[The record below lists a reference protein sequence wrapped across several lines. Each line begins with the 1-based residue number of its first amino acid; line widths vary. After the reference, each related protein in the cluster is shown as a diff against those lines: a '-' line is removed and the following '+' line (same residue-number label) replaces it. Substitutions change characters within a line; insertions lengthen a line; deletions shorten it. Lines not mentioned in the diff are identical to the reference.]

1 MVRRAAVVVLVAVLM
16 PATVQAFDHHHH
28 SSHHS
33 SSSGGGC
40 GSSDA
45 SSSSSGSSSTPT
57 PTLPGPS
64 QKRVFVTS
72 TTYAGAIG
80 SVQAAD
86 DDCQKSAVAAG
97 FSGRFTAWIS
107 DGTTNAF
114 DRTGDVG
121 PWYTTHGDLAFSQ
134 KSDLR
139 DGSPATDLLDEHG
152 NAAAAEGAWSGTG
165 TTGAAT
171 DHDCEGWTNASAAAT
186 GSTGSALGLDTSWGG
201 DDTPAPCDGK
211 AALICFQQ

>member
-1 MVRRAAVVVLVAVLM
+1 MLRRAAVVVVLAVLM
-16 PATVQAFDHHHH
+16 PASVQAFDHHHH

-33 SSSGGGC
+33 SSGGGGC

-45 SSSSSGSSSTPT
+45 SSSSSGAAATPT
-57 PTLPGPS
+57 PPGS
-64 QKRVFVTS
+64 AQKRVFVTS

-80 SVQAAD
+80 SVQVAD

-97 FSGRFTAWIS
+97 LSGRFKAWMS
-107 DGTTNAF
+107 GGSANAY
-114 DRTGDVG
+114 DRTADVG
-121 PWYTTHGDLAFSQ
+121 PWYTTTGALAFSQ

-139 DGSPATDLLDEHG
+139 EGSPATDLLDERG
-152 NAAAAEGAWSGTG
+152 NPAPAEGAWSGTG

-171 DHDCEGWTNASAAAT
+171 GDDCEGWTNASAAAT

-201 DDTPAPCDGK
+201 DNTPTPCDGK